1 VISQLEEC
9 SRRVPSLSLSL
20 SLFLLWTSPSASTT
34 ADSRDGQIVT
44 EFGPS
49 CHQVGSRRLV
59 GGALEVRQ
67 TELNTPFFP
76 SLGEELLLFSVQ
88 VLSSSVLIWLIREI

>member
-1 VISQLEEC
+1 M
-9 SRRVPSLSLSL
+9 
-20 SLFLLWTSPSASTT
+20 
-34 ADSRDGQIVT
+34 
-44 EFGPS
+44 
-49 CHQVGSRRLV
+49 V